1 MRRTPPAVAV
11 AIGAAGFRWRARRLW
26 ATVQL
31 TAIATVAACGPVH
44 VAEVPPAAGETVV
57 LLHGLS
63 RTSASMERMERS
75 LTSAGYHV
83 CNIDYPS
90 REHTIA
96 TLARDYVVP
105 RIAACAPAGER
116 VHFVTHSLGG
126 IVVRQL
132 AASGAVPNIGRV
144 VMLGPPNGGSEVVDA
159 MGEWRLFR
167 MVNGPAGSE
176 LGTADSS
183 TPRRLG
189 APTFPLGV
197 IAGTRS
203 VNWIL
208 SLIIPGQDDGK
219 VAVRNA
225 RLEGMRDFAE
235 VRAAHPFLMND
246 QDAIAMTIRFLAFE
260 CFTCDASRPVPP
272 ARSP

>member
-1 MRRTPPAVAV
+1 MRLPPWITPIVLSGPLA
-11 AIGAAGFRWRARRLW
+11 L
-26 ATVQL
+26 L
-31 TAIATVAACGPVH
+31 AACGPVH

-90 REHTIA
+90 RDHSIA
-96 TLARDYVVP
+96 TLARDYVAP

-126 IVVRQL
+126 IIVRQL
-132 AASGAVPNIGRV
+132 AASGLAPNIGRV

-167 MVNGPAGSE
+167 AMNGPAGSE
-176 LGTADSS
+176 LGTADSAP
-183 TPRRLG
+183 PRRLG
-189 APTFPLGV
+189 APTFPVGV

-203 VNWIL
+203 VNWLL

-219 VAVRNA
+219 VAVRNT

-235 VRAAHPFLMND
+235 IRVAHPFLMND
-246 QDAIAMTIRFLAFE
+246 RDAIARTIRFLAFE
-260 CFTCDASRPVPP
+260 CFTCNASRPVPP
-272 ARSP
+272 VRSP